1 MKKTNISQL
10 LSVAVFLTGMG
21 VLPGCDHAQV
31 MMVEATGENNS
42 SIVLYGNLA
51 MTGRMYPGK
60 IVVRTP
66 QNDTTSRTFYFGM
79 GNWSDAELDRLAGNI
94 DSIVIT
100 NSNGTQRLND
110 KAALKAYFLDHRRGV
125 AHSKLLLKAE

>member
-1 MKKTNISQL
+1 MKKRTINAL
-10 LSVAVFLTGMG
+10 LFVAIFLIGIG
-21 VLPGCDHAQV
+21 VLPGCDYAQV
-31 MMVEATGENNS
+31 MIVQATGEKNS

-66 QNDTTSRTFYFGM
+66 QNDTTRRTFYFGM
-79 GNWSDAELDRLAGNI
+79 GNWSDAELDRLAGHI

-100 NSNGTQRLND
+100 NSHGIERMHD
-110 KAALKAYFLDHRRGV
+110 KAILKAYFQDHRSGM
-125 AHSKLLLKAE
+125 AHSELLLKAE